1 MKCHSCHQ
9 ATKGASDKLTIF
21 FSFFSSRKANKSN
34 KQKRILDPSENVY
47 LIQLSWKGAGRF
59 ILEDKDKLTNEHG
72 PLSET
77 YSEPLGANAGLSP
90 SLRRHS
96 RFVLTHG
103 ILYSR
108 TVNLLKFDC
117 RNLTSKF
124 VKQKL
129 NFQLWLVVFLI
140 PLEVQSH
147 KVPHLKA
154 LRHSIYETRRHSCG
168 SSSSICQGI
177 MKLAIY
183 YINRALIKL
192 YRYTL

>member
-1 MKCHSCHQ
+1 M
-9 ATKGASDKLTIF
+9 INWPF

-103 ILYSR
+103 ILYTR

-117 RNLTSKF
+117 WNLTSKF
-124 VKQKL
+124 TKQKL
-129 NFQLWLVVFLI
+129 NFQLWLVVILI
-140 PLEVQSH
+140 SLEVPSDMAPYLKSLRNGKYESRGQRCSSTL
-147 KVPHLKA
+147 KVYQDVLKIVNR
-154 LRHSIYETRRHSCG
+154 L
-168 SSSSICQGI
+168 Q
-177 MKLAIY
+177 KLP
-183 YINRALIKL
+183 KKSFFC
-192 YRYTL
+192 

>member
-1 MKCHSCHQ
+1 MC
-9 ATKGASDKLTIF
+9 SDKLTIF

-103 ILYSR
+103 TLYTW

-117 RNLTSKF
+117 WNLTSKF
-124 VKQKL
+124 TKQKL
-129 NFQLWLVVFLI
+129 NFQ
-140 PLEVQSH
+140 H
-147 KVPHLKA
+147 
-154 LRHSIYETRRHSCG
+154 
-168 SSSSICQGI
+168 
-177 MKLAIY
+177 
-183 YINRALIKL
+183 
-192 YRYTL
+192 